1 MINLDDPD
9 LIMPTRVQSSAY
21 RQIRGTVDSSL
32 RRELAEYLLH
42 DIATPEAILDVV
54 QGESFQGWNIV
65 LNKCYSSVLPAKE
78 KGRRP
83 YLLVGKLT
91 LGTA

>member
-21 RQIRGTVDSSL
+21 RQIRNTVDSSL

-42 DIATPEAILDVV
+42 DITPPEAILDVV
-54 QGESFQGWNIV
+54 QGKSFQGWDII
-65 LNKCYSSVLPAKE
+65 LNKYHSSVLQQM
-78 KGRRP
+78 RRGGD
-83 YLLVGKLT
+83 LIC
-91 LGTA
+91 